1 MIDPGVRNAIYQ
13 LHLAGRPVRE
23 ISRQLKVNR
32 HTVRTVIR
40 HKGAMPQ
47 TVRRDKIQIDPEL
60 LRRLY
65 EQCDGWVERV
75 HEKLVEEEGL
85 RVSYSTLT
93 RIVRQL
99 DLGNPAPERCQR
111 VVGSRIVPR
120 RSRPLWSRRFPG
132 RAVESAKDFDESP
145 QGRSRSVERESVGNG
160 TGTREEE
167 ATRTFF

>member
-13 LHLAGRPVRE
+13 LHLAGTSLRE

-40 HKGAMPQ
+40 LQGAMPQ
-47 TVRRDKIQIDPEL
+47 TVRRDKIQIDHEL

-75 HEKLVEEEGL
+75 HEKLVEEEGVH
-85 RVSYSTLT
+85 VSYSTLT

-99 DLGNPAPERCQR
+99 DLGNRVPERCQH
-111 VVGSRIVPR
+111 VPDE
-120 RSRPLWSRRFPG
+120 PG
-132 RAVESAKDFDESP
+132 AEMQHDTTVY
-145 QGRSRSVERESVGNG
+145 Q
-160 TGTREEE
+160 
-167 ATRTFF
+167 